1 MSPFQ
6 GETDAETL
14 TNVVAGNY
22 EFDDRVF
29 KETSEMA
36 KDFIR
41 QLLLKDPR
49 LVIQTE
55 RH

>member
-14 TNVVAGNY
+14 ANVVSGNY
-22 EFDDRVF
+22 EFEEKYF
-29 KETSEMA
+29 SQTSEMA

-41 QLLLKDPR
+41 QLLLKEPG
-49 LVIQTE
+49 
-55 RH
+55 